1 MPETDFVGF
10 VAANNAK
17 TLMLSGSVVALAI
30 ALAGFLAWQ
39 GIQTDRRARE
49 LLRRQRALAV
59 QNTALRELAGLD
71 GLGNPAD
78 APALRRATEIMAGAT
93 GARGISLWRIED
105 RLLVCADSFDRDS
118 RGHTDAAE
126 IPLAQCPQFAESLL
140 AGEILSVAD
149 TGSDPL
155 TAELY
160 LIYLQAAG
168 CRSLLSVPVRNED
181 RVVGCVWIEDA
192 ALSAEAEQDAIGFV
206 RIRVGCWLP
215 ASPRRRS
222 PKQHRSSRQ
231 WLLAMRAAVPACRA
245 VRRGC
250 GTLLSRSSVT
260 ACCSTRSRG
269 AGLAMSRS
277 PPCAFPMS
285 PCWFCGWPT
294 T

>member
-1 MPETDFVGF
+1 
-10 VAANNAK
+10 
-17 TLMLSGSVVALAI
+17 
-30 ALAGFLAWQ
+30 
-39 GIQTDRRARE
+39 
-49 LLRRQRALAV
+49 
-59 QNTALRELAGLD
+59 
-71 GLGNPAD
+71 
-78 APALRRATEIMAGAT
+78 MAGAT
-93 GARGISLWRIED
+93 AARGISLWRIED

-126 IPLAQCPQFAESLL
+126 IPLAQCPQFAEILL

-206 RIRVGCWLP
+206 RILGRLL
-215 ASPRRRS
+215 APRFATA
-222 PKQHRSSRQ
+222 PLAEAAPRQ
-231 WLLAMRAAVPACRA
+231 PDEWLLAMRAADPACRA
-245 VRRGC
+245 VRQGC

-285 PCWFCGWPT
+285 PYWFCGWPT
-294 T
+294 I